1 MHHFTGTAEQRGKSN
16 ERGMCQKGARRKE
29 GRAIYYY
36 TDDKTNPNAETS
48 PCSESELLV
57 TRKDDAENIL

>member
-1 MHHFTGTAEQRGKSN
+1 MCLVRPERGQMHHFTGTAEQRGKSN

-36 TDDKTNPNAETS
+36 TDDKTNPNAETKS
-48 PCSESELLV
+48 MQ
-57 TRKDDAENIL
+57 